1 MNTDTATNT
10 GIDTEAGMD
19 TATAAPQARFR
30 HLLAAEWIKFWSLRS
45 TALVLVAGALTT
57 FGICVNAARVN
68 ADRLAHQAELPPE
81 PPSGK
86 PPMPQMVYDPLGA
99 AYVSPAWALLMIVV
113 AALGASVVFGE
124 YTSGLIRTTF
134 AAVPARRAVVAAKV
148 TVVGAVTLVLGAAV
162 SGSSFGV
169 TQAILRDHYGMSLTD
184 PGALRA
190 VTASALLL
198 PLCALI
204 GMTVGALIRHAAGA
218 VVSVIGLLIL
228 VPQFFAG
235 ERYRWVAETGNAM
248 PLTAWDRL
256 VLNPGRDYDLGKYP
270 LTVTEAWC
278 VYGAWAA
285 AAVAVAVLVVGRRD
299 V

>member
-1 MNTDTATNT
+1 MTTTTTAP
-10 GIDTEAGMD
+10 A
-19 TATAAPQARFR
+19 ARFR
-30 HLLAAEWIKFWSLRS
+30 HLLAAEWIKLWSLRS
-45 TALVLVAGALTT
+45 TALVLAAGALTT

-81 PPSGK
+81 PPGGK

-134 AAVPARRAVVAAKV
+134 AAVPDRRAVVAAKV
-148 TVVGAVTLVLGAAV
+148 AVVTGVMCAVGAAV
-162 SGSSFGV
+162 SGGSFGV
-169 TQAILRDHYGMSLTD
+169 TQAILRDHHGMSLAD

-198 PLCALI
+198 PLCALV
-204 GMTVGALIRHAAGA
+204 GMAVGALIRHAAGA
-218 VVSVIGLLIL
+218 VVTVIGLLL
-228 VPQFFAG
+228 VVPQFFSG
-235 ERYRWVAETGNAM
+235 ERYRWVAETENAM
-248 PLTAWDRL
+248 PLTAWTRL
-256 VLNPGRDYDLGKYP
+256 VLNPGRDYGLGKYP
-270 LTVTEAWC
+270 VTVTEAWC
-278 VYGAWAA
+278 VYGVWAG
-285 AAVAVAVLVVGRRD
+285 VAVVVGVLVVGRRD

>member
-1 MNTDTATNT
+1 MSTDTAGDT
-10 GIDTEAGMD
+10 GTA
-19 TATAAPQARFR
+19 TATAAPPARFR

-45 TALVLVAGALTT
+45 TALVLAAGALTT
-57 FGICVNAARVN
+57 LGICVNAARVN
-68 ADRLAHQAELPPE
+68 ADRLADQPELPPA
-81 PPSGK
+81 PPGGR
-86 PPMPQMVYDPLGA
+86 PELPQMVFDPLIT
-99 AYVSPAWALLMIVV
+99 AYVFPAWALLMVVV

-162 SGSSFGV
+162 SGGSFGV
-169 TQAILRDHYGMSLTD
+169 TQAILRDHHGMSLAD

-198 PLCALI
+198 PLCAVI
-204 GMTVGALIRHAAGA
+204 GMAVGALIRHAAGA
-218 VVSVIGLLIL
+218 VVSVIALLIL
-228 VPQFFAG
+228 VPQFFGG
-235 ERYRWVAETGNAM
+235 EQYRWVAETGNAM
-248 PLTAWDRL
+248 PLTAFYRL
-256 VLNPGRDYDLGKYP
+256 VLNPARDYDLGKYP

-278 VYGAWAA
+278 VYGAWAG
-285 AAVAVAVLVVGRRD
+285 VAVAVGVVVVGRRD